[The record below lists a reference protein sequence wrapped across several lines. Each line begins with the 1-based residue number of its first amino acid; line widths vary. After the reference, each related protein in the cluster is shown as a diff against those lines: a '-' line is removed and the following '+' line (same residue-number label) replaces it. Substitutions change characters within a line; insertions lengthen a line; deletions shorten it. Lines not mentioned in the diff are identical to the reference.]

1 MAGRV
6 ALPYSVK
13 AGVLQVARQVT
24 IKATH
29 SLSRYTFPPWSVF
42 RIPLPNNAPR
52 SASSAFPARSG
63 APPKPRQ
70 GSRIP
75 ANKGQVYKRA
85 QLQKTKSIYK
95 DTYDGHFLLT
105 VFHHCFPLASSW
117 IACPPPPIMTPSA
130 HLRGGPA
137 PTPCNP
143 ASSPTGFSSLP
154 TELHS
159 LVAQH
164 LSYPDALSLKQTSRH
179 FRALVRT
186 GAALKVEWLLER
198 RRLHLDC
205 PNSRSCDLGSDLR
218 FCRGSVQL
226 LMRARRKHFECESR
240 PGLGCLVFDTPKCRH
255 RPRGLRWLTRWVTIR
270 YEPILFCIP
279 LTIIIHLLI
288 LYLPICV
295 LVTGHAGRWAAN
307 AVGC

>member
-1 MAGRV
+1 
-6 ALPYSVK
+6 
-13 AGVLQVARQVT
+13 
-24 IKATH
+24 
-29 SLSRYTFPPWSVF
+29 
-42 RIPLPNNAPR
+42 
-52 SASSAFPARSG
+52 
-63 APPKPRQ
+63 
-70 GSRIP
+70 
-75 ANKGQVYKRA
+75 
-85 QLQKTKSIYK
+85 
-95 DTYDGHFLLT
+95 
-105 VFHHCFPLASSW
+105 
-117 IACPPPPIMTPSA
+117 MTPSA

-218 FCRGSVQL
+218 FCRGSVQ
-226 LMRARRKHFECESR
+226 KHFECESR

-255 RPRGLRWLTRWVTIR
+255 RPRGLRWLTRWVTWQGT
-270 YEPILFCIP
+270 L
-279 LTIIIHLLI
+279 
-288 LYLPICV
+288 
-295 LVTGHAGRWAAN
+295 ADGRQTRL
-307 AVGC
+307 AVDKASNFSK